1 MLHNYAES
9 QNYLGRLRM
18 KQNRYTEAENYFEQ
32 SLDNYIKAAK
42 LENKWEEDVKET
54 SLLLE
59 QVKALQE
66 D

>member
-1 MLHNYAES
+1 
-9 QNYLGRLRM
+9 M
-18 KQNRYTEAENYFEQ
+18 KQKRYVEAENYFES
-32 SLDNYIKAAK
+32 SLENYKKAAK
-42 LENKWEEDVKET
+42 LDRHWDEDVKET